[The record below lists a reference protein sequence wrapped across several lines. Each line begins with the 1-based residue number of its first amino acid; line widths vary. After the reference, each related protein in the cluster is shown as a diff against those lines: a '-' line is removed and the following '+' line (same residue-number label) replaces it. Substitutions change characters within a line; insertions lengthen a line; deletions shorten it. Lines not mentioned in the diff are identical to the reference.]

1 MTNYNF
7 FNYQEAFEIFLRN
20 DATKSPAFRENKTN
34 QLIVFRNIQNSQEV
48 VVDENEWL
56 NLKNQ
61 IDQLFEENYYAKST
75 ILEFDFLADD
85 SVSSTH
91 TDKSKIS
98 ATTQKGYLNVFQMED
113 VLISLDEV
121 FTNTEDGMILMISI
135 IKNMKVIANFQW
147 RQWEDIKSKIN
158 ELYLQ

>member
-1 MTNYNF
+1 M
-7 FNYQEAFEIFLRN
+7 
-20 DATKSPAFRENKTN
+20 
-34 QLIVFRNIQNSQEV
+34 IVFRNIQNSQEV

-61 IDQLFEENYYAKST
+61 IDQLFEENYYARST

-98 ATTQKGYLNVFQMED
+98 TARMFRLA
-113 VLISLDEV
+113 LISLSCHV
-121 FTNTEDGMILMISI
+121 PH
-135 IKNMKVIANFQW
+135 
-147 RQWEDIKSKIN
+147 
-158 ELYLQ
+158 